1 MKDNNL
7 THKFWARAVAFC
19 LFCVTAAVLAC
30 CIAGVVYCYSKE
42 WYDAG
47 LNVTF
52 TTEGE
57 EWDYVINGTDA
68 IMTDKTGLKELAYK
82 NRVGMIAYGFA
93 AGIAALACFVF
104 LLCSAAHRNGTE
116 ECVPLRQ
123 DRIPYDLYLLL
134 AIPLEVGLCWG
145 LFEFLAYGLD
155 TLKAVAAALLA
166 VCIAGVFMA
175 LCMTTAA
182 RIKTGTLL
190 KNTLTYRLCAWI
202 YRLCTGVKTGAGRM
216 VDGIRGEWRLSL
228 ALAGYL
234 LINALFA
241 LLLLTHASFFAF
253 LMLLAIN
260 GGVLYFLLKMIK
272 QMRTLRA
279 AGQAMANGDLNY
291 CVDTSDMK
299 REFREHGENL
309 NSISRGMAI
318 AVNERMKSERFKT
331 ELITNVSHDLKTPL
345 TSIVTYIDLLQKED
359 IQDEKAKEYIDT
371 IARQSKKLKKL
382 TEDLIDASKASSGA
396 LNVNMERVNV
406 SELLRQSSAEY
417 GERMEAAGI
426 TPVVNMPEE
435 DIYVRADGR
444 LLWRVVENLLQNICK
459 HGMPGTRA
467 YLEART
473 ENGRAAVCFKNISQQ
488 QLNIPVEELLER
500 FVQGD
505 ESRSKGGSGLGLNI
519 AESLTELMK
528 GKLKISLDGDLF
540 KVELWFDEDKQ

>member
-19 LFCVTAAVLAC
+19 LFCATAAVLAC

-42 WYDAG
+42 WYKTG

-52 TTEGE
+52 TTEGD
-57 EWDYVINGTDA
+57 EWDYAIDGTNA
-68 IMTDKTGLKELAYK
+68 IMTDKTGFKEFAYK
-82 NRVGMIAYGFA
+82 NRNSMMVYGFI
-93 AGIAALACFVF
+93 AGITALACFVF
-104 LLCSAAHRNGTE
+104 LLCSAAHRSGTE
-116 ECVPLRQ
+116 DCVLLRQ
-123 DRIPYDLYLLL
+123 DKMPYDLYLPSAILL
-134 AIPLEVGLCWG
+134 GTGLCAM
-145 LFEFLAYGLD
+145 LVECVAYELN
-155 TLKAVAAALLA
+155 TVKAVAAALIMACL
-166 VCIAGVFMA
+166 AGVFMA

-182 RIKTGTLL
+182 RIKTGTLF
-190 KNTLTYRLCAWI
+190 KNTLI
-202 YRLCTGVKTGAGRM
+202 YRLCTGVGMGASSMLSSISGA
-216 VDGIRGEWRLSL
+216 WRFSL
-228 ALAGYL
+228 AFAGYL
-234 LINALFA
+234 LINALLSYRFFTRGGF
-241 LLLLTHASFFAF
+241 LTF
-253 LMLLAIN
+253 LILLAIN
-260 GGVLYFLLKMIK
+260 GGALYLLLNMIR
-272 QMRTLRA
+272 QMRTLSA
-279 AGQAMANGDLNY
+279 AGQAMANGDLGY

-309 NSISRGMAI
+309 NSIGRGMAI

-396 LNVNMERVNV
+396 LNVNMERVNI

-417 GERMEAAGI
+417 GERMEAVNI

-473 ENGRAAVCFKNISQQ
+473 ENGRAVVSFKNISQQ

-505 ESRSKGGSGLGLNI
+505 ESRSRGGSGLGLNI

-528 GKLKISLDGDLF
+528 GKLKLSLDGDLF

>member
-19 LFCVTAAVLAC
+19 LFCATAAVLAC

-42 WYDAG
+42 WYKTG

-52 TTEGE
+52 TTEGD
-57 EWDYVINGTDA
+57 EWDYAIDGTNA
-68 IMTDKTGLKELAYK
+68 IMTDKTGFKELAYK
-82 NRVGMIAYGFA
+82 NRNSMMVYGFI
-93 AGIAALACFVF
+93 AGITALACFVF
-104 LLCSAAHRNGTE
+104 LLCSAAHRSGIE
-116 ECVPLRQ
+116 DCVLLRQ
-123 DRIPYDLYLLL
+123 DKMPYDLYLPSAILL
-134 AIPLEVGLCWG
+134 GTGLCAM
-145 LFEFLAYGLD
+145 LVECAAYELN
-155 TLKAVAAALLA
+155 TVKAVAAAVILA
-166 VCIAGVFMA
+166 CLAGVFMA

-182 RIKTGTLL
+182 RIKTGTLF
-190 KNTLTYRLCAWI
+190 KNTLI
-202 YRLCTGVKTGAGRM
+202 YRLCTGVGMGASSMLSSISGA
-216 VDGIRGEWRLSL
+216 WRFSL
-228 ALAGYL
+228 AFAGYL
-234 LINALFA
+234 LVNAVLSYIFFTRGGF
-241 LLLLTHASFFAF
+241 LTF
-253 LMLLAIN
+253 LILLAIN
-260 GGVLYFLLKMIK
+260 GGALYLLLNMIR
-272 QMRTLRA
+272 QMRTLSA
-279 AGQAMANGDLNY
+279 AGQAMANGDLGY

-309 NSISRGMAI
+309 NSIGRGMAI

-359 IQDEKAKEYIDT
+359 IQDEKAKEYINT

-396 LNVNMERVNV
+396 LNVNMERVNI

-417 GERMEAAGI
+417 GERMEAVNI

-473 ENGRAAVCFKNISQQ
+473 ENGRAVVSFKNISQQ

-505 ESRSKGGSGLGLNI
+505 ESRSRGGSGLGLSI

-528 GKLKISLDGDLF
+528 GKLKLSLDGDLF

>member
-7 THKFWARAVAFC
+7 THKFWARAVAFF
-19 LFCVTAAVLAC
+19 LFCATAAVLAC
-30 CIAGVVYCYSKE
+30 CIAGVVYCYSKD
-42 WYDAG
+42 WYKNTG

-52 TTEGE
+52 TAEGD
-57 EWDYVINGTDA
+57 EWDYAIDGANAVI
-68 IMTDKTGLKELAYK
+68 TDKTGLKELAYK
-82 NRVGMIAYGFA
+82 NRNSMMAYGLMA
-93 AGIAALACFVF
+93 AVCALGCFVF
-104 LLCSAAHRNGTE
+104 LLCSAAHKSGTE
-116 ECVPLRQ
+116 ECMPLRQ
-123 DRIPYDLYLLL
+123 DKIPYDLYLTAAILL
-134 AIPLEVGLCWG
+134 GIGLCAM
-145 LFEFLAYGLD
+145 LAECAAYKLNAA
-155 TLKAVAAALLA
+155 KAVAAAVIMACL
-166 VCIAGVFMA
+166 AGVFMA

-182 RIKTGTLL
+182 RIKTGTLF
-190 KNTLTYRLCAWI
+190 KNTLI
-202 YRLCTGVKTGAGRM
+202 YRLCTGVGMGASSMLSSISGA
-216 VDGIRGEWRLSL
+216 WRFSL
-228 ALAGYL
+228 AFAGYL
-234 LINALFA
+234 LINAL
-241 LLLLTHASFFAF
+241 LSYRFFTRGGFLAF
-253 LMLLAIN
+253 LLLLAIN
-260 GGVLYFLLKMIK
+260 GGALYLLLNMIR
-272 QMRTLRA
+272 QMRTLSV
-279 AGQAMANGDLNY
+279 AGQAMANGDLSY
-291 CVDTSDMK
+291 CVDTSGMK

-309 NSISRGMAI
+309 NSIGRGMAI

-396 LNVNMERVNV
+396 LNVNMERVNI

-417 GERMEAAGI
+417 GERMEAVNI

-473 ENGRAAVCFKNISQQ
+473 ENGRAVVSFKNISQQ

-505 ESRSKGGSGLGLNI
+505 GSRSKGGSGLGLSI

-528 GKLKISLDGDLF
+528 GKLKLSLDGDLF

>member
-19 LFCVTAAVLAC
+19 LFCATAAVLAC

-42 WYDAG
+42 WYKTG

-52 TTEGE
+52 TTEGD
-57 EWDYVINGTDA
+57 EWDYAIDGTNA
-68 IMTDKTGLKELAYK
+68 IMTDKTGFKEFAYK
-82 NRVGMIAYGFA
+82 NRNSMMVYGFI
-93 AGIAALACFVF
+93 AGITALACFVF
-104 LLCSAAHRNGTE
+104 LLCSAAHRSGTE
-116 ECVPLRQ
+116 DCVLLRQ
-123 DRIPYDLYLLL
+123 DKMPYDLYLPSAILL
-134 AIPLEVGLCWG
+134 GTGLCAM
-145 LFEFLAYGLD
+145 LVECVAYELN
-155 TLKAVAAALLA
+155 TVKAVAAALIMACL
-166 VCIAGVFMA
+166 AGVFMA

-182 RIKTGTLL
+182 RIKTGTLF
-190 KNTLTYRLCAWI
+190 KNTLI
-202 YRLCTGVKTGAGRM
+202 YRLCTGVGMGASSMLSSISRA
-216 VDGIRGEWRLSL
+216 WRFSL
-228 ALAGYL
+228 AFAGYL
-234 LINALFA
+234 LINAL
-241 LLLLTHASFFAF
+241 LSYRFFTRGGFFTF
-253 LMLLAIN
+253 LILLAIN
-260 GGVLYFLLKMIK
+260 GGALYLLLNMIR
-272 QMRTLRA
+272 QMRTLSA
-279 AGQAMANGDLNY
+279 AGQAMANGDLSY
-291 CVDTSDMK
+291 CVDTSGMK

-309 NSISRGMAI
+309 NSIGRGMAI

-396 LNVNMERVNV
+396 LNVNMERVNI

-417 GERMEAAGI
+417 GERMEAVNI

-473 ENGRAAVCFKNISQQ
+473 ENGRAVVSFKNISQQ

-505 ESRSKGGSGLGLNI
+505 ESRSRGGSGLGLSI

-528 GKLKISLDGDLF
+528 GKLKLSLDGDLF

>member
-19 LFCVTAAVLAC
+19 LFCATAAVLAC

-42 WYDAG
+42 WYKTG

-52 TTEGE
+52 TTEGD
-57 EWDYVINGTDA
+57 EWDYAIDGTNA
-68 IMTDKTGLKELAYK
+68 IMTDKTGFKEFAYK
-82 NRVGMIAYGFA
+82 NRNSMMVYGFI
-93 AGIAALACFVF
+93 AGITALACFVF
-104 LLCSAAHRNGTE
+104 LLCSAAHRSGTE
-116 ECVPLRQ
+116 EYVPQRQ
-123 DRIPYDLYLLL
+123 DKIPYDLYLPSAILL
-134 AIPLEVGLCWG
+134 GIGLCAM
-145 LFEFLAYGLD
+145 LVECVAYELN
-155 TLKAVAAALLA
+155 TVKAVAAALIMACL
-166 VCIAGVFMA
+166 AGVFMA

-182 RIKTGTLL
+182 RIKTGTLF
-190 KNTLTYRLCAWI
+190 KNTLI
-202 YRLCTGVKTGAGRM
+202 YRLCTGVGMGASSMLSSISGA
-216 VDGIRGEWRLSL
+216 WRFSL
-228 ALAGYL
+228 AFAGYL
-234 LINALFA
+234 LINAL
-241 LLLLTHASFFAF
+241 LSYRFFTRGGFLAF
-253 LMLLAIN
+253 LLLLAIN
-260 GGVLYFLLKMIK
+260 GGALYLLLNMIR
-272 QMRTLRA
+272 QMRTLSA
-279 AGQAMANGDLNY
+279 AGQAMANGDLGY

-309 NSISRGMAI
+309 NSIGRGMAI

-359 IQDEKAKEYIDT
+359 IQDEKAKEYINT

-396 LNVNMERVNV
+396 LNVNMERVNI

-417 GERMEAAGI
+417 GERMEAVNI

-444 LLWRVVENLLQNICK
+444 LLWRVVENLLQNICR

-473 ENGRAAVCFKNISQQ
+473 ENGRAVVSFKNISQQ

-505 ESRSKGGSGLGLNI
+505 ESRSRGGSGLGLSI

-528 GKLKISLDGDLF
+528 GKLKLSLDGDLF

>member
-19 LFCVTAAVLAC
+19 LFCAMAAVLAC
-30 CIAGVVYCYSKE
+30 CIAGVVYCCSKE
-42 WYDAG
+42 WYKTG

-57 EWDYVINGTDA
+57 EWDYAIDGTNA
-68 IMTDKTGLKELAYK
+68 IMTDKTGFKEFAYK
-82 NRVGMIAYGFA
+82 NRNSMMVYGFI
-93 AGIAALACFVF
+93 AGITALACFVF
-104 LLCSAAHRNGTE
+104 LLCSAAHRSGTE
-116 ECVPLRQ
+116 DCVLLRQ
-123 DRIPYDLYLLL
+123 DKMPYDLYLPSAILL
-134 AIPLEVGLCWG
+134 GTGLCAM
-145 LFEFLAYGLD
+145 LVECVAYELN
-155 TLKAVAAALLA
+155 TVKAVAAALIMACL
-166 VCIAGVFMA
+166 AGVFMA

-182 RIKTGTLL
+182 RIKTGTLF
-190 KNTLTYRLCAWI
+190 KNTLI
-202 YRLCTGVKTGAGRM
+202 YKLCTGIGTGATGFLNSIS
-216 VDGIRGEWRLSL
+216 GAWRFSL
-228 ALAGYL
+228 AFAGYL
-234 LINALFA
+234 LINAL
-241 LLLLTHASFFAF
+241 LSYRFFTRGGFFTF
-253 LMLLAIN
+253 LILLAIN
-260 GGVLYFLLKMIK
+260 GGALYLLLNMIR
-272 QMRTLRA
+272 QMRTLSA
-279 AGQAMANGDLNY
+279 AGQAMANGDLSY
-291 CVDTSDMK
+291 CVDTSNMK

-309 NSISRGMAI
+309 NSIGRGMAI

-396 LNVNMERVNV
+396 LNVNMERVNI

-417 GERMEAAGI
+417 GERMEAVNI

-473 ENGRAAVCFKNISQQ
+473 ENGRAEVSFKNISQQ

-505 ESRSKGGSGLGLNI
+505 ESRSRGGSGLGLSI

-528 GKLKISLDGDLF
+528 GKLKLSLDGDLF

>member
-19 LFCVTAAVLAC
+19 LFCATAAVLAC

-42 WYDAG
+42 WYKTG

-52 TTEGE
+52 TTEGD
-57 EWDYVINGTDA
+57 EWDYAIDGTNA
-68 IMTDKTGLKELAYK
+68 IMTDKTGFKEFAYK
-82 NRVGMIAYGFA
+82 NRNSMMVYGFI
-93 AGIAALACFVF
+93 AGITALGCFVF
-104 LLCSAAHRNGTE
+104 LLCSAAHRSGTE
-116 ECVPLRQ
+116 DCVLLRQ
-123 DRIPYDLYLLL
+123 DKMPYDLYLTAAILL
-134 AIPLEVGLCWG
+134 GTGLCAM
-145 LFEFLAYGLD
+145 LVECVAYELN
-155 TLKAVAAALLA
+155 TVKAVAAALIMACL
-166 VCIAGVFMA
+166 AGVFMA

-182 RIKTGTLL
+182 RIKTGTLF
-190 KNTLTYRLCAWI
+190 KNTLI
-202 YRLCTGVKTGAGRM
+202 YRLCTGVGMGASSMLSSISGA
-216 VDGIRGEWRLSL
+216 WRFSL
-228 ALAGYL
+228 AFAGYL
-234 LINALFA
+234 LINAL
-241 LLLLTHASFFAF
+241 LSYRFFTRGGFFTF
-253 LMLLAIN
+253 LILLAIN
-260 GGVLYFLLKMIK
+260 GGALYLLLNMIR
-272 QMRTLRA
+272 QMRTLSA
-279 AGQAMANGDLNY
+279 AGQAMANGDLGY

-309 NSISRGMAI
+309 NSIGRGMAI

-359 IQDEKAKEYIDT
+359 IQDEKAKEYINT

-396 LNVNMERVNV
+396 LNVNMERVNI

-417 GERMEAAGI
+417 GERMEAVNI

-473 ENGRAAVCFKNISQQ
+473 ENGRAVVSFKNISQQ

-505 ESRSKGGSGLGLNI
+505 ESRSRGGSGLGLSI

-528 GKLKISLDGDLF
+528 GKLKLSLDGDLF
-540 KVELWFDEDKQ
+540 KVELWFDEDKH

>member
-19 LFCVTAAVLAC
+19 LFCATAAVLAC

-42 WYDAG
+42 WYKTG

-52 TTEGE
+52 TTEGD
-57 EWDYVINGTDA
+57 EWDYAIDGTNA
-68 IMTDKTGLKELAYK
+68 IMTDKTGFKEFAYK
-82 NRVGMIAYGFA
+82 NRNSMMVYGFI
-93 AGIAALACFVF
+93 AGITALGCFVF
-104 LLCSAAHRNGTE
+104 LLCSAAHKSGTE
-116 ECVPLRQ
+116 EYVPQRQ
-123 DRIPYDLYLLL
+123 DKIPYDLYLPSAILL
-134 AIPLEVGLCWG
+134 GTGLCAM
-145 LFEFLAYGLD
+145 LVECVAYELNNV
-155 TLKAVAAALLA
+155 KAVAAALIMACL
-166 VCIAGVFMA
+166 AGVFMA

-182 RIKTGTLL
+182 RIKTGTLF
-190 KNTLTYRLCAWI
+190 KNTLI
-202 YRLCTGVKTGAGRM
+202 YRLCTGVGMGASSMLSSISGA
-216 VDGIRGEWRLSL
+216 WRFSL
-228 ALAGYL
+228 AFAGYL
-234 LINALFA
+234 LINAL
-241 LLLLTHASFFAF
+241 LSYRFFTRGGFFTF
-253 LMLLAIN
+253 LILLAIN
-260 GGVLYFLLKMIK
+260 GGALYLLLNMIR
-272 QMRTLRA
+272 QMRTLSA
-279 AGQAMANGDLNY
+279 AGQAMANGDLSY
-291 CVDTSDMK
+291 CVDTSGMK

-309 NSISRGMAI
+309 NSIGRGMAI

-396 LNVNMERVNV
+396 LNVNMERVNI

-417 GERMEAAGI
+417 GERMEAVNI

-473 ENGRAAVCFKNISQQ
+473 ENGRAVVSFKNISQQ

-505 ESRSKGGSGLGLNI
+505 ESRSRGGSGLGLSI

-528 GKLKISLDGDLF
+528 GKLKLSLDGDLF

>member
-19 LFCVTAAVLAC
+19 LFCATAAVLAC

-42 WYDAG
+42 WYKTG

-52 TTEGE
+52 TTEGD
-57 EWDYVINGTDA
+57 EWDYAIDGTNA
-68 IMTDKTGLKELAYK
+68 IMTDKTGFKEFAYK
-82 NRVGMIAYGFA
+82 NRNSMMVYGFI
-93 AGIAALACFVF
+93 AGITALGCFVF
-104 LLCSAAHRNGTE
+104 LLCSAAHRSGTE
-116 ECVPLRQ
+116 DCVLLRQ
-123 DRIPYDLYLLL
+123 DKMPYDLYLTAAILL
-134 AIPLEVGLCWG
+134 GTGLCAM
-145 LFEFLAYGLD
+145 LVECVAYELN
-155 TLKAVAAALLA
+155 TVKAVAAALIMACL
-166 VCIAGVFMA
+166 AGVFMA

-182 RIKTGTLL
+182 RIKTGTLF
-190 KNTLTYRLCAWI
+190 KNTLI
-202 YRLCTGVKTGAGRM
+202 YRLCTGVGMGASSMLSSISGA
-216 VDGIRGEWRLSL
+216 WRFSL
-228 ALAGYL
+228 AFAGYL
-234 LINALFA
+234 LINAL
-241 LLLLTHASFFAF
+241 LSYRFFTRGGFFTF
-253 LMLLAIN
+253 LILLAIN
-260 GGVLYFLLKMIK
+260 GGALYLLLNMIR
-272 QMRTLRA
+272 QMRTLSA
-279 AGQAMANGDLNY
+279 AGQAMANGDLSY

-299 REFREHGENL
+299 HEFREHGENL
-309 NSISRGMAI
+309 NSIGRGMAI

-396 LNVNMERVNV
+396 LNVNMERVNI

-417 GERMEAAGI
+417 GERMEAVNI

-444 LLWRVVENLLQNICK
+444 LLWRVVENLLQNICR

-473 ENGRAAVCFKNISQQ
+473 ENGRAVVSFKNISQQ

-505 ESRSKGGSGLGLNI
+505 ESRSRGGSGLGLSI

-528 GKLKISLDGDLF
+528 GKIKLSLDGDLF
-540 KVELWFDEDKQ
+540 KVEMWFDEDKQ

>member
-7 THKFWARAVAFC
+7 THKFWARAVAFF
-19 LFCVTAAVLAC
+19 LFCVMAAVLAC
-30 CIAGVVYCYSKE
+30 CVAGVVYCYSKD
-42 WYDAG
+42 WYKNTG

-52 TTEGE
+52 TTEGD
-57 EWDYVINGTDA
+57 EWDYAIDGTNA
-68 IMTDKTGLKELAYK
+68 IMTDKTGFKEFAYK
-82 NRVGMIAYGFA
+82 NRNSMMVYGFI
-93 AGIAALACFVF
+93 AGITALACFVF
-104 LLCSAAHRNGTE
+104 LLCSAAHRRGTE
-116 ECVPLRQ
+116 DCVPLRQ
-123 DRIPYDLYLLL
+123 DKIPYDLYLPSAILL
-134 AIPLEVGLCWG
+134 GTGLCAM
-145 LFEFLAYGLD
+145 LVECVAYELN
-155 TLKAVAAALLA
+155 TVKAVAAALIMACL
-166 VCIAGVFMA
+166 AGVFMA

-182 RIKTGTLL
+182 RIKTGTLF
-190 KNTLTYRLCAWI
+190 KNTLI
-202 YRLCTGVKTGAGRM
+202 YRLCTGVGMGASSMLSSISRA
-216 VDGIRGEWRLSL
+216 WRFSL
-228 ALAGYL
+228 AFAGYL
-234 LINALFA
+234 LINALLSYRFFTRGGF
-241 LLLLTHASFFAF
+241 LTF
-253 LMLLAIN
+253 LILLAIN
-260 GGVLYFLLKMIK
+260 GGALYLLLNMIR
-272 QMRTLRA
+272 QMRTLSA
-279 AGQAMANGDLNY
+279 AGQAMANGDLSY
-291 CVDTSDMK
+291 CVDTSGMK

-309 NSISRGMAI
+309 NSIGRGMAI

-396 LNVNMERVNV
+396 LNVNMERVNI

-417 GERMEAAGI
+417 GERMEAVNI

-473 ENGRAAVCFKNISQQ
+473 ENGRAVVSFKNISQQ

-505 ESRSKGGSGLGLNI
+505 ESRSKGGSGLGLSI

-528 GKLKISLDGDLF
+528 GKLKLSLDGNLF
-540 KVELWFDEDKQ
+540 KVELWFDEEK

>member
-7 THKFWARAVAFC
+7 THKFWARAVAFF
-19 LFCVTAAVLAC
+19 LFCATAAVLAC
-30 CIAGVVYCYSKE
+30 CIAGVVYCYSKD
-42 WYDAG
+42 WYKNTG

-52 TTEGE
+52 TAEGDD
-57 EWDYVINGTDA
+57 WGYYIDGANAVI
-68 IMTDKTGLKELAYK
+68 TDKTGLKELAYK
-82 NRVGMIAYGFA
+82 NRNSMMAYGLMA
-93 AGIAALACFVF
+93 AICALGCFVF
-104 LLCSAAHRNGTE
+104 LLCSAAHKSGTE
-116 ECVPLRQ
+116 ECMPLRQ
-123 DRIPYDLYLLL
+123 DKIPYDLYLTAAILL
-134 AIPLEVGLCWG
+134 GIGLCAM
-145 LFEFLAYGLD
+145 LAECAAYGLN
-155 TLKAVAAALLA
+155 TVKAVAAALIMACL
-166 VCIAGVFMA
+166 AGVFMA

-182 RIKTGTLL
+182 RIKTGTLF
-190 KNTLTYRLCAWI
+190 KNTLI
-202 YRLCTGVKTGAGRM
+202 YRLCTGVGMGASSMLSSISGA
-216 VDGIRGEWRLSL
+216 WRFSL
-228 ALAGYL
+228 AFAGYL
-234 LINALFA
+234 LINALLSYRFFTRGGFLTFLILLA
-241 LLLLTHASFFAF
+241 VNGGALYLLL
-253 LMLLAIN
+253 N
-260 GGVLYFLLKMIK
+260 MIK
-272 QMRTLRA
+272 QMRTLSA
-279 AGQAMANGDLNY
+279 AGQAMANGDLSY
-291 CVDTSDMK
+291 CVDTSGMK

-309 NSISRGMAI
+309 NSIGRGMAI

-396 LNVNMERVNV
+396 LNVNMERVNI

-417 GERMEAAGI
+417 GERMEAVNI

-444 LLWRVVENLLQNICK
+444 LLWRVVENLLQNICR

-473 ENGRAAVCFKNISQQ
+473 ENGRAVVSFKNISQQ

-505 ESRSKGGSGLGLNI
+505 ESRSRGGSGLGLSI

-528 GKLKISLDGDLF
+528 GKLKLSLDGDLF

>member
-19 LFCVTAAVLAC
+19 LFCVMTAILAC
-30 CIAGVVYCYSKE
+30 CIAGVVYCYSKD
-42 WYDAG
+42 WYKNTG

-52 TTEGE
+52 TAEGDD
-57 EWDYVINGTDA
+57 WGYYIDGANAVI
-68 IMTDKTGLKELAYK
+68 TDKTGLKELAYK
-82 NRVGMIAYGFA
+82 NRNSMMAYGL
-93 AGIAALACFVF
+93 IAAVCALGCFVF
-104 LLCSAAHRNGTE
+104 LLCSAAHKSGTE
-116 ECVPLRQ
+116 EYVPQRQ
-123 DRIPYDLYLLL
+123 DKIPYDLYLPSAILL
-134 AIPLEVGLCWG
+134 GTGLCAM
-145 LFEFLAYGLD
+145 LVECVAYELN
-155 TLKAVAAALLA
+155 TVKAVAAALIMACL
-166 VCIAGVFMA
+166 AGVFMA

-182 RIKTGTLL
+182 RIKTGTLF
-190 KNTLTYRLCAWI
+190 KNTLI
-202 YRLCTGVKTGAGRM
+202 YRLCTGVGMGASSMLSSISGA
-216 VDGIRGEWRLSL
+216 WRFSL
-228 ALAGYL
+228 AFAGYL
-234 LINALFA
+234 LINAL
-241 LLLLTHASFFAF
+241 LSYRFFTRGGFLAF
-253 LMLLAIN
+253 LLLLAIN
-260 GGVLYFLLKMIK
+260 GGALYLLLNMIR
-272 QMRTLRA
+272 QMRTLSA
-279 AGQAMANGDLNY
+279 AGQAMANGDLSY

-309 NSISRGMAI
+309 NSIGRGMAI

-359 IQDEKAKEYIDT
+359 IQDEKAKEYINT

-396 LNVNMERVNV
+396 LNVNMERVNI

-417 GERMEAAGI
+417 GERMEAVNI

-444 LLWRVVENLLQNICK
+444 LLWRVVENLLQNICR

-473 ENGRAAVCFKNISQQ
+473 ENGRAVVSFKNISQQ

-505 ESRSKGGSGLGLNI
+505 ESRSRGGSGLGLSI

-528 GKLKISLDGDLF
+528 GKLKLSLDGDLF
-540 KVELWFDEDKQ
+540 KVELWFDEEK

>member
-19 LFCVTAAVLAC
+19 LFCATAAVLAC

-42 WYDAG
+42 WYKTG

-52 TTEGE
+52 TTEGD
-57 EWDYVINGTDA
+57 EWDYAIDGTNA
-68 IMTDKTGLKELAYK
+68 IMTDKTGFKEFAYK
-82 NRVGMIAYGFA
+82 NRNSMMVYGFI
-93 AGIAALACFVF
+93 AGITALACFVF
-104 LLCSAAHRNGTE
+104 LLCSAAHRSGTE
-116 ECVPLRQ
+116 DCVLLRQ
-123 DRIPYDLYLLL
+123 DKMPYDLYLPSAILL
-134 AIPLEVGLCWG
+134 GTGLCAM
-145 LFEFLAYGLD
+145 LVECVAYELN
-155 TLKAVAAALLA
+155 TVKAVAAALIMACL
-166 VCIAGVFMA
+166 AGVFMA

-182 RIKTGTLL
+182 CIKTGTLF
-190 KNTLTYRLCAWI
+190 KNTLI
-202 YRLCTGVKTGAGRM
+202 YRLCTGVGMGASSMLSSISGA
-216 VDGIRGEWRLSL
+216 WRFSL
-228 ALAGYL
+228 AFAGYL
-234 LINALFA
+234 LINALLSYRFFTRGGFLVF
-241 LLLLTHASFFAF
+241 LLLIAV
-253 LMLLAIN
+253 N
-260 GGVLYFLLKMIK
+260 GGALYFLLNMIR
-272 QMRTLRA
+272 QMRTLSA
-279 AGQAMANGDLNY
+279 AGQAMANGDLSY

-309 NSISRGMAI
+309 NSIGRGMAI

-359 IQDEKAKEYIDT
+359 IQDEKAKEYINT

-396 LNVNMERVNV
+396 LNVNMERVNI

-417 GERMEAAGI
+417 GERMEAVNI

-444 LLWRVVENLLQNICK
+444 LLWRVVENLLQNICR

-473 ENGRAAVCFKNISQQ
+473 ENGRAVVCFKNISQQ

-505 ESRSKGGSGLGLNI
+505 ESRSRGGSGLGLSI

-528 GKLKISLDGDLF
+528 GKLKLSLDGDLF

>member
-19 LFCVTAAVLAC
+19 LFCATAAVLAC

-42 WYDAG
+42 WYKTG

-52 TTEGE
+52 TTEGD
-57 EWDYVINGTDA
+57 EWDYAIDGTNA
-68 IMTDKTGLKELAYK
+68 IMTDKTGFKEFAYK
-82 NRVGMIAYGFA
+82 NRNSMMVYGFI
-93 AGIAALACFVF
+93 AGITALACFVF
-104 LLCSAAHRNGTE
+104 LICSAAHRSGTE
-116 ECVPLRQ
+116 DCVLLRQ
-123 DRIPYDLYLLL
+123 DKMPYDLYLPSAILL
-134 AIPLEVGLCWG
+134 GTGLCAM
-145 LFEFLAYGLD
+145 LVECVAYELN
-155 TLKAVAAALLA
+155 TVKAVAAALIMACL
-166 VCIAGVFMA
+166 AGVFMA

-182 RIKTGTLL
+182 RIKTGTLF
-190 KNTLTYRLCAWI
+190 KNTLI
-202 YRLCTGVKTGAGRM
+202 YRLCTGVGMGASSMLSSISGA
-216 VDGIRGEWRLSL
+216 WRFSL
-228 ALAGYL
+228 AFAGYL
-234 LINALFA
+234 LINALLSYRFFTRGGFLA
-241 LLLLTHASFFAF
+241 FLLLIAV
-253 LMLLAIN
+253 N
-260 GGVLYFLLKMIK
+260 GGALYLLLNMIR
-272 QMRTLRA
+272 QMRTLSA
-279 AGQAMANGDLNY
+279 AGQAMANGDLSY

-309 NSISRGMAI
+309 NSIGRGMAI

-396 LNVNMERVNV
+396 LNVNMERVNI

-417 GERMEAAGI
+417 GERMEAVNI

-473 ENGRAAVCFKNISQQ
+473 ENGRAVVSFKNISQQ

-505 ESRSKGGSGLGLNI
+505 GSRSRGGSGLGLSI

-528 GKLKISLDGDLF
+528 GKLKLSLDGDLF

>member
-7 THKFWARAVAFC
+7 THKFWARALAFC
-19 LFCVTAAVLAC
+19 LFCAMAAVLAC
-30 CIAGVVYCYSKE
+30 CIAGVVYCYSKD
-42 WYDAG
+42 WYKNTG

-52 TTEGE
+52 TTEGDD
-57 EWDYVINGTDA
+57 WGYYIDGANAVI
-68 IMTDKTGLKELAYK
+68 TDKTGLKELAYK
-82 NRVGMIAYGFA
+82 NRNSMMVYGFI
-93 AGIAALACFVF
+93 AGITALACFVF
-104 LLCSAAHRNGTE
+104 LLCSAAHRSGTE
-116 ECVPLRQ
+116 DCVLLRQ
-123 DRIPYDLYLLL
+123 DKIPYDLYLTAAILL
-134 AIPLEVGLCWG
+134 GIGLCIM
-145 LFEFLAYGLD
+145 LAECAAYKLNAA
-155 TLKAVAAALLA
+155 KAVVAAVILA
-166 VCIAGVFMA
+166 CLAGVFMA

-182 RIKTGTLL
+182 RIKTGTLF
-190 KNTLTYRLCAWI
+190 KNTLI
-202 YRLCTGVKTGAGRM
+202 YRLCTGVGMGASSMLSSISGA
-216 VDGIRGEWRLSL
+216 WRFSL
-228 ALAGYL
+228 AFAGYL
-234 LINALFA
+234 LINAL
-241 LLLLTHASFFAF
+241 LSYRFFTRGGFFTF
-253 LMLLAIN
+253 LILLAIN
-260 GGVLYFLLKMIK
+260 GGALYFLLNMIK
-272 QMRTLRA
+272 QMRTLRT
-279 AGQAMANGDLNY
+279 AGQAMANGDLSY
-291 CVDTSDMK
+291 CVDTSNMK

-309 NSISRGMAI
+309 NSIGRGMAI

-396 LNVNMERVNV
+396 LNVNMERVNI

-417 GERMEAAGI
+417 GERMEAVNI

-473 ENGRAAVCFKNISQQ
+473 ENGRAVVSFKNISQQ

-505 ESRSKGGSGLGLNI
+505 ESRSRGGSGLGLSI

-528 GKLKISLDGDLF
+528 GKLKLSLDGDLF

>member
-19 LFCVTAAVLAC
+19 LFCATAAVLAC

-42 WYDAG
+42 WYKTG

-52 TTEGE
+52 TTEGD
-57 EWDYVINGTDA
+57 EWDYAIDGTNA
-68 IMTDKTGLKELAYK
+68 IMTDKTGFKEFAYK
-82 NRVGMIAYGFA
+82 NRNSMMVYGFI
-93 AGIAALACFVF
+93 AGITALACFVF
-104 LLCSAAHRNGTE
+104 LICSAAHRSGTE
-116 ECVPLRQ
+116 DCVLLRQ
-123 DRIPYDLYLLL
+123 DKMPYDLYLPSAILL
-134 AIPLEVGLCWG
+134 GTGLCAK
-145 LFEFLAYGLD
+145 LVECVAYELN
-155 TLKAVAAALLA
+155 TVKAVAAALIMACL
-166 VCIAGVFMA
+166 AGVFMA

-182 RIKTGTLL
+182 RIKTGTLF
-190 KNTLTYRLCAWI
+190 KNTLI
-202 YRLCTGVKTGAGRM
+202 YRLCTGVGMGASSMLSSISGA
-216 VDGIRGEWRLSL
+216 WRFSL
-228 ALAGYL
+228 AFAGYL
-234 LINALFA
+234 LVNAVL
-241 LLLLTHASFFAF
+241 SYIFFTRGGFLAF
-253 LMLLAIN
+253 LLLLAIN
-260 GGVLYFLLKMIK
+260 GGALYLLLNMIR
-272 QMRTLRA
+272 QMRTLSA
-279 AGQAMANGDLNY
+279 AGQAMANGDLGY

-309 NSISRGMAI
+309 NSIGRGMAI

-396 LNVNMERVNV
+396 LNVNMERVNI

-417 GERMEAAGI
+417 GERMEAVNI

-473 ENGRAAVCFKNISQQ
+473 ENGRAVVSFKNISQQ

-505 ESRSKGGSGLGLNI
+505 ESRSRGGSGLGLNI

-528 GKLKISLDGDLF
+528 GKLKLSLDGDLF

>member
-19 LFCVTAAVLAC
+19 LFCATAAVLAC

-42 WYDAG
+42 WYKTG

-52 TTEGE
+52 TTEGD
-57 EWDYVINGTDA
+57 EWDYAIDGTNA
-68 IMTDKTGLKELAYK
+68 IMTDKTGFKEFAYK
-82 NRVGMIAYGFA
+82 NRNSMMVYGFI
-93 AGIAALACFVF
+93 AGITALACFVF
-104 LLCSAAHRNGTE
+104 LLCSAAHRSGTE
-116 ECVPLRQ
+116 DCVLLRQ
-123 DRIPYDLYLLL
+123 DKMPYDLYLPSAILL
-134 AIPLEVGLCWG
+134 GTGLCAM
-145 LFEFLAYGLD
+145 LVECVAYELN
-155 TLKAVAAALLA
+155 TVKAVAAAVILA
-166 VCIAGVFMA
+166 CLAGVFMA

-182 RIKTGTLL
+182 RIKTGTLF
-190 KNTLTYRLCAWI
+190 KNTLI
-202 YRLCTGVKTGAGRM
+202 YRLCTGVGMGASSMLSSISGA
-216 VDGIRGEWRLSL
+216 WRFSL
-228 ALAGYL
+228 AFAGYL
-234 LINALFA
+234 LINAL
-241 LLLLTHASFFAF
+241 LSYRFFTRGGFFTF
-253 LMLLAIN
+253 LILLAIN
-260 GGVLYFLLKMIK
+260 GGALYLLLNMIR
-272 QMRTLRA
+272 QMRTLSA
-279 AGQAMANGDLNY
+279 AGQAMANGDLSY

-309 NSISRGMAI
+309 NSIGRGMAI

-396 LNVNMERVNV
+396 LNVNMERVNI

-417 GERMEAAGI
+417 GERMEAVNI

-473 ENGRAAVCFKNISQQ
+473 ENGRAVVSFKNISQQ

-505 ESRSKGGSGLGLNI
+505 ESRSRGGSGLGLSI

-528 GKLKISLDGDLF
+528 GKLKLSLDGDLF

>member
-19 LFCVTAAVLAC
+19 LFCAMAAVLAC
-30 CIAGVVYCYSKE
+30 CIAGVVYCCSKE
-42 WYDAG
+42 WYKTG

-57 EWDYVINGTDA
+57 EWDYAIDGTNA
-68 IMTDKTGLKELAYK
+68 IMTDKTGFKEFAYK
-82 NRVGMIAYGFA
+82 NRNSMMVYGFI
-93 AGIAALACFVF
+93 AGITALACFVF
-104 LLCSAAHRNGTE
+104 LLCSAAHRSGTE
-116 ECVPLRQ
+116 DCVLLRQ
-123 DRIPYDLYLLL
+123 DKMPYDLYLPSAILL
-134 AIPLEVGLCWG
+134 GTGLCAM
-145 LFEFLAYGLD
+145 LVECVAYELN
-155 TLKAVAAALLA
+155 TVKAVAAALIMACL
-166 VCIAGVFMA
+166 AGVFMA

-182 RIKTGTLL
+182 RIKTGTLF
-190 KNTLTYRLCAWI
+190 KNTLI
-202 YRLCTGVKTGAGRM
+202 YRLCTGVGMGASSMLSSISGA
-216 VDGIRGEWRLSL
+216 WRFSL
-228 ALAGYL
+228 AFAGYL
-234 LINALFA
+234 LINAL
-241 LLLLTHASFFAF
+241 LSYRFFTRGGFFTF
-253 LMLLAIN
+253 LILLAIN
-260 GGVLYFLLKMIK
+260 GGALYLLLNMIR
-272 QMRTLRA
+272 QMRTLSA
-279 AGQAMANGDLNY
+279 AGQAMANGDLSY

-309 NSISRGMAI
+309 NSIGRGMAI

-396 LNVNMERVNV
+396 LNVNMERVNI

-417 GERMEAAGI
+417 GERMEAVNI

-473 ENGRAAVCFKNISQQ
+473 ENGRAVVSFKNISQQ

-505 ESRSKGGSGLGLNI
+505 ESRSRGGSGLGLSI

-528 GKLKISLDGDLF
+528 GKLKLSLDGDLF

>member
-7 THKFWARAVAFC
+7 THKFWARAVAFF
-19 LFCVTAAVLAC
+19 LFCATAAVLAC
-30 CIAGVVYCYSKE
+30 CIAGVVYCYSKD
-42 WYDAG
+42 WYKNTG

-52 TTEGE
+52 TAEGDD
-57 EWDYVINGTDA
+57 WGYYIDGANAVI
-68 IMTDKTGLKELAYK
+68 TDKTGLKELAYK
-82 NRVGMIAYGFA
+82 NRNSMMAYGLMA
-93 AGIAALACFVF
+93 AICALGCFVF
-104 LLCSAAHRNGTE
+104 LLCSAAHKSGTE
-116 ECVPLRQ
+116 ECMPLRQ
-123 DRIPYDLYLLL
+123 DKIPYDLYLTAAILL
-134 AIPLEVGLCWG
+134 GTGLCAM
-145 LFEFLAYGLD
+145 LVECVAYELN
-155 TLKAVAAALLA
+155 TVKAVAAALIMACL
-166 VCIAGVFMA
+166 AGVFMA

-182 RIKTGTLL
+182 RIKTGTLF
-190 KNTLTYRLCAWI
+190 KNTLI
-202 YRLCTGVKTGAGRM
+202 YRLCTGVGMGASSMLSSISGA
-216 VDGIRGEWRLSL
+216 WRFSL
-228 ALAGYL
+228 AFAGYL
-234 LINALFA
+234 LINALLSYRFFTRGGF
-241 LLLLTHASFFAF
+241 LTF
-253 LMLLAIN
+253 LILLAIN
-260 GGVLYFLLKMIK
+260 GGALYFLLNMIR
-272 QMRTLRA
+272 QMRTLSA
-279 AGQAMANGDLNY
+279 AGQAMANGDLSY

-309 NSISRGMAI
+309 NSIGRGMAI

-396 LNVNMERVNV
+396 LNVNMERVNI

-417 GERMEAAGI
+417 GERMEAVNI

-473 ENGRAAVCFKNISQQ
+473 ENGRAVVSFKNISQQ

-505 ESRSKGGSGLGLNI
+505 ESRSKGGSGLGLSI

-528 GKLKISLDGDLF
+528 GKLKLSLDGDLF
-540 KVELWFDEDKQ
+540 KVEMWFDEDKQ

>member
-42 WYDAG
+42 WYKTG

-52 TTEGE
+52 TTEGD
-57 EWDYVINGTDA
+57 EWDYAIDGTNA
-68 IMTDKTGLKELAYK
+68 IMTDKTGFKEFAYK
-82 NRVGMIAYGFA
+82 NRNSMMVYGFI
-93 AGIAALACFVF
+93 AGITALACFVF
-104 LLCSAAHRNGTE
+104 LLCSAAHRRGTE
-116 ECVPLRQ
+116 DCVPLRQ
-123 DRIPYDLYLLL
+123 DKIPYDLYLPSAILL
-134 AIPLEVGLCWG
+134 GTGLCAM
-145 LFEFLAYGLD
+145 LVECVAYELN
-155 TLKAVAAALLA
+155 TVKAVAAAVILA
-166 VCIAGVFMA
+166 CLAGVFMA

-182 RIKTGTLL
+182 RIKTGTLF
-190 KNTLTYRLCAWI
+190 KNTLI
-202 YRLCTGVKTGAGRM
+202 YRLCTGVGMGASSMLSSISGA
-216 VDGIRGEWRLSL
+216 WRFSL
-228 ALAGYL
+228 AFAGYL
-234 LINALFA
+234 LINALLSYRFFTRGGFLVF
-241 LLLLTHASFFAF
+241 LLLIAV
-253 LMLLAIN
+253 N
-260 GGVLYFLLKMIK
+260 GGALYLLLNMIR
-272 QMRTLRA
+272 QMRTLSA
-279 AGQAMANGDLNY
+279 AGQAMANGDLSY

-309 NSISRGMAI
+309 NSIGRGMAI

-359 IQDEKAKEYIDT
+359 IQDEKAKEYINT

-396 LNVNMERVNV
+396 LNVNMERVNI

-417 GERMEAAGI
+417 GERMEAVNI

-473 ENGRAAVCFKNISQQ
+473 ENGRAVVSFKNISQQ

-505 ESRSKGGSGLGLNI
+505 ESRSRGGSGLGLSI

-528 GKLKISLDGDLF
+528 GKLKLSLDGDLF

>member
-19 LFCVTAAVLAC
+19 LFCATAAVLAC
-30 CIAGVVYCYSKE
+30 CVAGVVYCYSKE
-42 WYDAG
+42 WYKNTG

-52 TTEGE
+52 TTEGD
-57 EWDYVINGTDA
+57 EWDYAIDGTNA
-68 IMTDKTGLKELAYK
+68 IMTDKTGFKEFAYK
-82 NRVGMIAYGFA
+82 NRNSMMVYGLMA
-93 AGIAALACFVF
+93 AICALGCFVF
-104 LLCSAAHRNGTE
+104 LLCSAAHKSGTE
-116 ECVPLRQ
+116 ECMPLRQ
-123 DRIPYDLYLLL
+123 DKIPYDLYLTAAILL
-134 AIPLEVGLCWG
+134 GTGLCAM
-145 LFEFLAYGLD
+145 LVECVAYELN
-155 TLKAVAAALLA
+155 TVKAVAAALIMACL
-166 VCIAGVFMA
+166 AGVFMA

-182 RIKTGTLL
+182 RIKTGTLF
-190 KNTLTYRLCAWI
+190 KNTLI
-202 YRLCTGVKTGAGRM
+202 YRLCTGVGMGASSMLSSISGA
-216 VDGIRGEWRLSL
+216 WRFSL
-228 ALAGYL
+228 AFAGYL
-234 LINALFA
+234 LINALLSYRFFTRGGFLA
-241 LLLLTHASFFAF
+241 FLLLIAV
-253 LMLLAIN
+253 N
-260 GGVLYFLLKMIK
+260 GGALYLLLNMIR
-272 QMRTLRA
+272 QMRTLSA
-279 AGQAMANGDLNY
+279 AGQAMANGDLSY

-309 NSISRGMAI
+309 NSIGRGMAI

-396 LNVNMERVNV
+396 LNVNMERVNI

-417 GERMEAAGI
+417 GERMEAVNI

-473 ENGRAAVCFKNISQQ
+473 ENGRAVVSFKNISQQ

-505 ESRSKGGSGLGLNI
+505 ESRSRGGSGLGLSI

-528 GKLKISLDGDLF
+528 GKLKLSLDGDLF

>member
-7 THKFWARAVAFC
+7 THKFWARAVAFF
-19 LFCVTAAVLAC
+19 LFCATAAVLAC
-30 CIAGVVYCYSKE
+30 CIAGVVYCYSKD
-42 WYDAG
+42 WYKNTG

-52 TTEGE
+52 TAEGDD
-57 EWDYVINGTDA
+57 WGYYIDGANAVI
-68 IMTDKTGLKELAYK
+68 TDKTGFKEFAYK
-82 NRVGMIAYGFA
+82 NRNSMMVYGFI
-93 AGIAALACFVF
+93 AGITALACFVF
-104 LLCSAAHRNGTE
+104 LLCSAAHMSGTE
-116 ECVPLRQ
+116 DCVLLRQ
-123 DRIPYDLYLLL
+123 DKMPYDLYLPSAILL
-134 AIPLEVGLCWG
+134 GTGLCAM
-145 LFEFLAYGLD
+145 LVECVAYELN
-155 TLKAVAAALLA
+155 TVKAVAAALIMACL
-166 VCIAGVFMA
+166 AGVFMA

-182 RIKTGTLL
+182 RIKTGTLF
-190 KNTLTYRLCAWI
+190 KNTLI
-202 YRLCTGVKTGAGRM
+202 YRLCTGVGMGASSMLSSISGA
-216 VDGIRGEWRLSL
+216 WRFSL
-228 ALAGYL
+228 AFAGYL
-234 LINALFA
+234 LINALLSYRFFTRGGFLA
-241 LLLLTHASFFAF
+241 FLLLIAV
-253 LMLLAIN
+253 N
-260 GGVLYFLLKMIK
+260 GGALYFLLKMIR
-272 QMRTLRA
+272 QMRTLSA
-279 AGQAMANGDLNY
+279 AGQAMANGDLSY
-291 CVDTSDMK
+291 CVDTSGMK

-309 NSISRGMAI
+309 NSIGRGMAI

-396 LNVNMERVNV
+396 LNVNMERVNI

-417 GERMEAAGI
+417 GERMEAVNI

-473 ENGRAAVCFKNISQQ
+473 ENGRAVVSFKNISQQ

-505 ESRSKGGSGLGLNI
+505 ESRSRGGSGLGLNI

-528 GKLKISLDGDLF
+528 GKLKLSLDGDLF

>member
-7 THKFWARAVAFC
+7 THKFWARAVAFF
-19 LFCVTAAVLAC
+19 LFCATAAVLAC
-30 CIAGVVYCYSKE
+30 CIAGVVYCYSKD
-42 WYDAG
+42 WYKNTG

-52 TTEGE
+52 TTEGD
-57 EWDYVINGTDA
+57 EWDYAIDGTNA
-68 IMTDKTGLKELAYK
+68 IMTDKTGFKEFAYK
-82 NRVGMIAYGFA
+82 NRNSMMVYGFI
-93 AGIAALACFVF
+93 AGITALACFVF
-104 LLCSAAHRNGTE
+104 LLCSAAHRSGTE
-116 ECVPLRQ
+116 DCVLLRQ
-123 DRIPYDLYLLL
+123 DKMPYDLYLPSAILL
-134 AIPLEVGLCWG
+134 GTGLCAM
-145 LFEFLAYGLD
+145 LVECVAYELN
-155 TLKAVAAALLA
+155 TVKAVAAALIMACL
-166 VCIAGVFMA
+166 AGVFMA

-182 RIKTGTLL
+182 RIKTGTLF
-190 KNTLTYRLCAWI
+190 KNTLI
-202 YRLCTGVKTGAGRM
+202 YRLCTGVGMGASSMLSSISGA
-216 VDGIRGEWRLSL
+216 WRFSL
-228 ALAGYL
+228 AFAGYL
-234 LINALFA
+234 LINALLSYRFFTRGGFFTF
-241 LLLLTHASFFAF
+241 LLLIAV
-253 LMLLAIN
+253 N
-260 GGVLYFLLKMIK
+260 GGALYLLLNMIR
-272 QMRTLRA
+272 QMRTLSA
-279 AGQAMANGDLNY
+279 AGQAMANGDLSY

-309 NSISRGMAI
+309 NSIGRGMAI

-396 LNVNMERVNV
+396 LNVNMERVNI

-417 GERMEAAGI
+417 GERMEAVNI

-473 ENGRAAVCFKNISQQ
+473 ENGRAVVSFKNISQQ

-505 ESRSKGGSGLGLNI
+505 ESRSRGGSGLGLSI

-528 GKLKISLDGDLF
+528 GKLKLSLDGDLF
-540 KVELWFDEDKQ
+540 KVELWFDEEK

>member
-19 LFCVTAAVLAC
+19 LFCATAAVLAC

-42 WYDAG
+42 WYKTG

-52 TTEGE
+52 TTEGD
-57 EWDYVINGTDA
+57 EWDYAIDGTNA
-68 IMTDKTGLKELAYK
+68 IMTDKTGFKEFAYK
-82 NRVGMIAYGFA
+82 NRNSMMVYGFI
-93 AGIAALACFVF
+93 AGITALACFVF
-104 LLCSAAHRNGTE
+104 LLCSAAHRSGTE
-116 ECVPLRQ
+116 DCVLLRQ
-123 DRIPYDLYLLL
+123 DKMPYDLYLPSAILL
-134 AIPLEVGLCWG
+134 GTGLCAM
-145 LFEFLAYGLD
+145 LVECVAYELNNV
-155 TLKAVAAALLA
+155 KAVAAALIMACL
-166 VCIAGVFMA
+166 AGVFMA

-182 RIKTGTLL
+182 RIKTGTLF
-190 KNTLTYRLCAWI
+190 KNTLI
-202 YRLCTGVKTGAGRM
+202 YRLCTGVGMGASSMLSSISGA
-216 VDGIRGEWRLSL
+216 WRFSL
-228 ALAGYL
+228 AFAGYL
-234 LINALFA
+234 LINAL
-241 LLLLTHASFFAF
+241 LSYRFFTRGGFFTF
-253 LMLLAIN
+253 LILLAIN
-260 GGVLYFLLKMIK
+260 GGALYLLLNMIR
-272 QMRTLRA
+272 QMRTLSA
-279 AGQAMANGDLNY
+279 AGQAMANGDLSY

-309 NSISRGMAI
+309 NSIGRGMAI

-396 LNVNMERVNV
+396 LNVNMERVNI

-417 GERMEAAGI
+417 GERMEAVNI

-444 LLWRVVENLLQNICK
+444 LLWRVVENLLQNICR

-473 ENGRAAVCFKNISQQ
+473 ENGRAVVSFKNISQQ

-505 ESRSKGGSGLGLNI
+505 ESRSRGGSGLGLSI

-528 GKLKISLDGDLF
+528 GKLKLSLDGDLF

>member
-19 LFCVTAAVLAC
+19 LFCVMTAILAC

-42 WYDAG
+42 WYKTG

-52 TTEGE
+52 TTEGD
-57 EWDYVINGTDA
+57 EWDYAIDGTNA
-68 IMTDKTGLKELAYK
+68 IMTDKTGFKEFAYK
-82 NRVGMIAYGFA
+82 NRNSMMVYGFI
-93 AGIAALACFVF
+93 AGITALACFVF
-104 LLCSAAHRNGTE
+104 LLCSAAHRSGIE
-116 ECVPLRQ
+116 ECVLLRQ
-123 DRIPYDLYLLL
+123 DKMPYDLYLPSAILL
-134 AIPLEVGLCWG
+134 GTGLCAM
-145 LFEFLAYGLD
+145 LVECVAYELN
-155 TLKAVAAALLA
+155 TVKAVAAALIMACL
-166 VCIAGVFMA
+166 AGVFMA

-182 RIKTGTLL
+182 RIKTGTLF
-190 KNTLTYRLCAWI
+190 KNTLI
-202 YRLCTGVKTGAGRM
+202 YRLCTGVGMGASSMLSSISGA
-216 VDGIRGEWRLSL
+216 WRFSL
-228 ALAGYL
+228 AFAGYL
-234 LINALFA
+234 LINV
-241 LLLLTHASFFAF
+241 LLSYRFFTRGGFFTF
-253 LMLLAIN
+253 LILLAIN
-260 GGVLYFLLKMIK
+260 GGALYLLLNMIR
-272 QMRTLRA
+272 QMRTLSA
-279 AGQAMANGDLNY
+279 AGQAMANGDLGY

-309 NSISRGMAI
+309 NSIGRGMAI

-396 LNVNMERVNV
+396 LNVNMERVNI

-417 GERMEAAGI
+417 GERMEAVNI

-473 ENGRAAVCFKNISQQ
+473 ENGRAVVSFKNISQQ

-505 ESRSKGGSGLGLNI
+505 GSRSRGGSGLGLNI

-528 GKLKISLDGDLF
+528 GKLKLSLDGDLF

>member
-19 LFCVTAAVLAC
+19 LFCATAAVLAC

-42 WYDAG
+42 WYKTG

-52 TTEGE
+52 TTEGD
-57 EWDYVINGTDA
+57 EWDYAIDGTNA
-68 IMTDKTGLKELAYK
+68 IMTDKTGFKEFAYK
-82 NRVGMIAYGFA
+82 NRNSMMVYGFI
-93 AGIAALACFVF
+93 AGITALACFVF
-104 LLCSAAHRNGTE
+104 LLCSAAHRSGTE
-116 ECVPLRQ
+116 DCVLLRQ
-123 DRIPYDLYLLL
+123 DKMPYDLYLPSAILL
-134 AIPLEVGLCWG
+134 GTGLCAM
-145 LFEFLAYGLD
+145 LVECVAYELN
-155 TLKAVAAALLA
+155 TVKAVAAALIMACL
-166 VCIAGVFMA
+166 AGVFMA

-182 RIKTGTLL
+182 RIKTGTLF
-190 KNTLTYRLCAWI
+190 KNTLI
-202 YRLCTGVKTGAGRM
+202 YRLCTGVGMGASSMLSSISGA
-216 VDGIRGEWRLSL
+216 WRFSL
-228 ALAGYL
+228 AFAGYL
-234 LINALFA
+234 LINAL
-241 LLLLTHASFFAF
+241 LSYRFFTRGGFFTF
-253 LMLLAIN
+253 LILLAIN
-260 GGVLYFLLKMIK
+260 GGALYLLLNMIR
-272 QMRTLRA
+272 QMRTLSA
-279 AGQAMANGDLNY
+279 AGQAMANGDLSY
-291 CVDTSDMK
+291 CVDTSGMK

-309 NSISRGMAI
+309 NSIGRGMAI

-359 IQDEKAKEYIDT
+359 IQDEKAKEYINT

-396 LNVNMERVNV
+396 LNVNMERVNI

-417 GERMEAAGI
+417 GERMEAVNI

-444 LLWRVVENLLQNICK
+444 LLWRVVENLLQNICR

-473 ENGRAAVCFKNISQQ
+473 ENGRAVVCFKNISQQ

-505 ESRSKGGSGLGLNI
+505 ESRSRGGSGLGLSI

-528 GKLKISLDGDLF
+528 GKLKLSLDGDLF

>member
-7 THKFWARAVAFC
+7 THKFWARAVAFF
-19 LFCVTAAVLAC
+19 LFCAMAAVLAC
-30 CIAGVVYCYSKE
+30 CIAGVVYCCSKE
-42 WYDAG
+42 WYKTG

-57 EWDYVINGTDA
+57 EWDYAIDGTNA
-68 IMTDKTGLKELAYK
+68 IMTDKTGFKEFAYK
-82 NRVGMIAYGFA
+82 NRNSMMVYGFI
-93 AGIAALACFVF
+93 AGITALACFVF
-104 LLCSAAHRNGTE
+104 LLCSAAHKSGTE
-116 ECVPLRQ
+116 EYVPQRQ
-123 DRIPYDLYLLL
+123 DKMPYDLYLPSAILL
-134 AIPLEVGLCWG
+134 GIGLCAM
-145 LFEFLAYGLD
+145 LVECVAYELN
-155 TLKAVAAALLA
+155 TVKAVAAALIMACL
-166 VCIAGVFMA
+166 AGVFMA

-182 RIKTGTLL
+182 RIKTGTLF
-190 KNTLTYRLCAWI
+190 KNTLI
-202 YRLCTGVKTGAGRM
+202 YRLCTGVGMGASSMLSSISGA
-216 VDGIRGEWRLSL
+216 WRFSL
-228 ALAGYL
+228 AFAGYL
-234 LINALFA
+234 LVNAVL
-241 LLLLTHASFFAF
+241 SYIFFTRGGFLAF
-253 LMLLAIN
+253 LLLLAIN
-260 GGVLYFLLKMIK
+260 GGALYLLLNMIR
-272 QMRTLRA
+272 QMRTLSA
-279 AGQAMANGDLNY
+279 AGQAMANGDLGY

-309 NSISRGMAI
+309 NSIGRGMAI

-359 IQDEKAKEYIDT
+359 IQDEKAKEYINT

-396 LNVNMERVNV
+396 LNVNMERVNI

-417 GERMEAAGI
+417 GERMEAVNI

-444 LLWRVVENLLQNICK
+444 LLWRVVENLLQNICR

-473 ENGRAAVCFKNISQQ
+473 ENGRAVVSFKNISQQ

-505 ESRSKGGSGLGLNI
+505 ESRSRGGSGLGLSI

-528 GKLKISLDGDLF
+528 GKLKLSLDGDLF

>member
-19 LFCVTAAVLAC
+19 LFCAMAAVLAC
-30 CIAGVVYCYSKE
+30 CIAGVVYCCSKE
-42 WYDAG
+42 WYKTG

-57 EWDYVINGTDA
+57 EWDYAIDGTNA
-68 IMTDKTGLKELAYK
+68 IMTDKTGFKEFAYK
-82 NRVGMIAYGFA
+82 NRNSMMVYGFI
-93 AGIAALACFVF
+93 AGITALACFVF
-104 LLCSAAHRNGTE
+104 LLCSAAHRSGTE
-116 ECVPLRQ
+116 DCVLLRQ
-123 DRIPYDLYLLL
+123 EKMPYDLYLPSAILL
-134 AIPLEVGLCWG
+134 GTGLCAM
-145 LFEFLAYGLD
+145 LVECVAYELN
-155 TLKAVAAALLA
+155 TVKAVAAALIMACL
-166 VCIAGVFMA
+166 AGVFMA

-182 RIKTGTLL
+182 RIKTGTLF
-190 KNTLTYRLCAWI
+190 KNTLI
-202 YRLCTGVKTGAGRM
+202 YKLCTGIGTGATGFLNSIS
-216 VDGIRGEWRLSL
+216 GAWRFSL
-228 ALAGYL
+228 AFAGYL
-234 LINALFA
+234 LINAL
-241 LLLLTHASFFAF
+241 LSYRFFTRGGFFTF
-253 LMLLAIN
+253 LILLAIN
-260 GGVLYFLLKMIK
+260 GGALYLLLNMIR
-272 QMRTLRA
+272 QMRTLSA
-279 AGQAMANGDLNY
+279 AGQAMANGDLSY
-291 CVDTSDMK
+291 CVDTSNMK

-309 NSISRGMAI
+309 NSIGRGMAI

-396 LNVNMERVNV
+396 LNVNMERVNI

-417 GERMEAAGI
+417 GERMEAVNI

-444 LLWRVVENLLQNICK
+444 LLWRVVENLLQNICR

-473 ENGRAAVCFKNISQQ
+473 ENGRAVVSFKNISQQ

-505 ESRSKGGSGLGLNI
+505 ESRSRGGSGLGLSI

-528 GKLKISLDGDLF
+528 GKLKLSLDGDLF

>member
-19 LFCVTAAVLAC
+19 LFCATAAVLAC
-30 CIAGVVYCYSKE
+30 CVAGVVYCYSKE
-42 WYDAG
+42 WYKNTG

-52 TTEGE
+52 TTEGD
-57 EWDYVINGTDA
+57 EWDYAIDGTNA
-68 IMTDKTGLKELAYK
+68 IMTDKTGFKEFAYK
-82 NRVGMIAYGFA
+82 NRNSMMVYGFI
-93 AGIAALACFVF
+93 AGITALACFVF
-104 LLCSAAHRNGTE
+104 LLCSAAHRSGTE
-116 ECVPLRQ
+116 DCVLLRQ
-123 DRIPYDLYLLL
+123 DKMPYDLYLPSAILL
-134 AIPLEVGLCWG
+134 GTGLCAM
-145 LFEFLAYGLD
+145 LVECVAYELN
-155 TLKAVAAALLA
+155 TVKAVAAALIMACL
-166 VCIAGVFMA
+166 AGVFMA

-182 RIKTGTLL
+182 RIKTGTLF
-190 KNTLTYRLCAWI
+190 KNTLI
-202 YRLCTGVKTGAGRM
+202 YKLCTGIGTGATGFLNSIS
-216 VDGIRGEWRLSL
+216 GAWRFSL
-228 ALAGYL
+228 AFAGYL
-234 LINALFA
+234 LINALLSYRFFTRGGF
-241 LLLLTHASFFAF
+241 LTF
-253 LMLLAIN
+253 LILLAIN
-260 GGVLYFLLKMIK
+260 GGALYLLLNMIR
-272 QMRTLRA
+272 QMRTLSA
-279 AGQAMANGDLNY
+279 AGQAMANGDLSY
-291 CVDTSDMK
+291 CVDTSNMK

-309 NSISRGMAI
+309 NSIGRGMAI

-396 LNVNMERVNV
+396 LNVNMERVNI

-417 GERMEAAGI
+417 GERMEAVNI

-473 ENGRAAVCFKNISQQ
+473 ENGRAVVSFKNISQQ

-505 ESRSKGGSGLGLNI
+505 ESRSRGGSGLGLSI

-528 GKLKISLDGDLF
+528 GKLKLSLDGDLF

>member
-19 LFCVTAAVLAC
+19 LFCATAAVLAC
-30 CIAGVVYCYSKE
+30 CIAGVVYCYSKD
-42 WYDAG
+42 WYKNTG

-52 TTEGE
+52 TAEGD
-57 EWDYVINGTDA
+57 EWDYAIDGTNA
-68 IMTDKTGLKELAYK
+68 IMTDKTGFKEFAYK
-82 NRVGMIAYGFA
+82 NRNSMMVYGFI
-93 AGIAALACFVF
+93 AGITALACFVF
-104 LLCSAAHRNGTE
+104 LICSAAHRSGTE
-116 ECVPLRQ
+116 DCVLLRQ
-123 DRIPYDLYLLL
+123 DKMPYDLYLPSAILL
-134 AIPLEVGLCWG
+134 GTGLCAM
-145 LFEFLAYGLD
+145 LVECVAYELN
-155 TLKAVAAALLA
+155 TVKAVAAALIMACL
-166 VCIAGVFMA
+166 AGVFMA

-182 RIKTGTLL
+182 RIKTGTLF
-190 KNTLTYRLCAWI
+190 KNTLI
-202 YRLCTGVKTGAGRM
+202 YRLCTGVGMGASSMLSSISGA
-216 VDGIRGEWRLSL
+216 WRFSL
-228 ALAGYL
+228 AFAGYL
-234 LINALFA
+234 LINAL
-241 LLLLTHASFFAF
+241 LSYRFFTRGGFLAF
-253 LMLLAIN
+253 LILLAIN
-260 GGVLYFLLKMIK
+260 GGALYLLLNMIR
-272 QMRTLRA
+272 QMRTLSA
-279 AGQAMANGDLNY
+279 AGQAMANGDLGY

-309 NSISRGMAI
+309 NSIGRGMAI

-396 LNVNMERVNV
+396 LNVNMERVNI

-417 GERMEAAGI
+417 GERMEAVNI

-473 ENGRAAVCFKNISQQ
+473 ENGRAVVSFKNISQQ

-505 ESRSKGGSGLGLNI
+505 ESRSRGGSGLGLSI

-528 GKLKISLDGDLF
+528 GKLKLSLDGDLF

>member
-19 LFCVTAAVLAC
+19 LFCATAAVLAC

-42 WYDAG
+42 WYKTG

-52 TTEGE
+52 TTEGD
-57 EWDYVINGTDA
+57 EWDYAIDGTNA
-68 IMTDKTGLKELAYK
+68 IMTDKTGFKEFAYK
-82 NRVGMIAYGFA
+82 NRNSMMVYGFI
-93 AGIAALACFVF
+93 AGITALACFVF
-104 LLCSAAHRNGTE
+104 LLCSAAHRSGTE
-116 ECVPLRQ
+116 DCVLLRQ
-123 DRIPYDLYLLL
+123 DKMPYDLYLPSAILL
-134 AIPLEVGLCWG
+134 GTGLCAM
-145 LFEFLAYGLD
+145 LVECVAYELN
-155 TLKAVAAALLA
+155 TVKAVAAALIMACL
-166 VCIAGVFMA
+166 AGVFMA

-182 RIKTGTLL
+182 RIKTGTLF
-190 KNTLTYRLCAWI
+190 KNTLI
-202 YRLCTGVKTGAGRM
+202 YRLCTGVGMGASSMLSSISGA
-216 VDGIRGEWRLSL
+216 WRFSL
-228 ALAGYL
+228 AFAGYL
-234 LINALFA
+234 LINALLSYRFFTRGGFLA
-241 LLLLTHASFFAF
+241 FLLLIAV
-253 LMLLAIN
+253 N
-260 GGVLYFLLKMIK
+260 GAALYFLLNMIR
-272 QMRTLRA
+272 QMRTLSA
-279 AGQAMANGDLNY
+279 AGQAMANGDLSY

-309 NSISRGMAI
+309 NSIGRGMAI

-396 LNVNMERVNV
+396 LNVNMERVNI

-417 GERMEAAGI
+417 GERMEAVNI

-444 LLWRVVENLLQNICK
+444 LLWRVVENLLQNICR

-473 ENGRAAVCFKNISQQ
+473 ENGRAVVSFKNISQQ

-505 ESRSKGGSGLGLNI
+505 ESRSRGGSGLGLSI

-528 GKLKISLDGDLF
+528 GKLKLSLDGDLF

>member
-19 LFCVTAAVLAC
+19 LFCATAAVLAC

-42 WYDAG
+42 WYKTG

-52 TTEGE
+52 TTEGD
-57 EWDYVINGTDA
+57 EWDYAIDGTNA
-68 IMTDKTGLKELAYK
+68 IMTDKTGFKEFAYK
-82 NRVGMIAYGFA
+82 NRNSMMVYGFI
-93 AGIAALACFVF
+93 AGITALACFVF
-104 LLCSAAHRNGTE
+104 LICSAAHRSGTE
-116 ECVPLRQ
+116 DCVLLRQ
-123 DRIPYDLYLLL
+123 DKMPYDLYLPSAILL
-134 AIPLEVGLCWG
+134 GTGLCAM
-145 LFEFLAYGLD
+145 LVECVAYEMN
-155 TLKAVAAALLA
+155 TVKAVAAALIMACL
-166 VCIAGVFMA
+166 AGVFMA

-182 RIKTGTLL
+182 RIKTGTLF
-190 KNTLTYRLCAWI
+190 KNTLI
-202 YRLCTGVKTGAGRM
+202 YRLCTGVGMGASSMLSSISGA
-216 VDGIRGEWRLSL
+216 WRFSL
-228 ALAGYL
+228 AFAGYL
-234 LINALFA
+234 LVNAVL
-241 LLLLTHASFFAF
+241 SYIFFTRGGFLAF
-253 LMLLAIN
+253 LLLLAIN
-260 GGVLYFLLKMIK
+260 GGALYLLLNMIR
-272 QMRTLRA
+272 QMRTLSA
-279 AGQAMANGDLNY
+279 AGQAMANGDLGY

-309 NSISRGMAI
+309 NSIGRGMAI

-396 LNVNMERVNV
+396 LNVNMERVNI

-417 GERMEAAGI
+417 GERMEAVNI

-444 LLWRVVENLLQNICK
+444 LLWRVVENLLQNICR

-473 ENGRAAVCFKNISQQ
+473 ENGRAVVSFKNISQQ

-505 ESRSKGGSGLGLNI
+505 ESRSRGGSGLGLNI

-528 GKLKISLDGDLF
+528 GKLKLSLDGDLF

>member
-19 LFCVTAAVLAC
+19 LFCATAAVLAC

-42 WYDAG
+42 WYKTG

-52 TTEGE
+52 TTEGD
-57 EWDYVINGTDA
+57 EWDYAIDGTNA
-68 IMTDKTGLKELAYK
+68 IMTDKTGFKEFAYK
-82 NRVGMIAYGFA
+82 NRNSMMVYGFI
-93 AGIAALACFVF
+93 AGITALGCFVF
-104 LLCSAAHRNGTE
+104 LLCSAAHRSGTE
-116 ECVPLRQ
+116 DCVLLRQ
-123 DRIPYDLYLLL
+123 DKMPYDLYLTAAILL
-134 AIPLEVGLCWG
+134 GTGLCAM
-145 LFEFLAYGLD
+145 LVECVAYELN
-155 TLKAVAAALLA
+155 TVKAVAAALIMACL
-166 VCIAGVFMA
+166 AGVFMA

-182 RIKTGTLL
+182 RIKTGTLF
-190 KNTLTYRLCAWI
+190 KNTLI
-202 YRLCTGVKTGAGRM
+202 YRLCTGVGMGASSMLSSISGA
-216 VDGIRGEWRLSL
+216 WRFSL
-228 ALAGYL
+228 AFAGYL
-234 LINALFA
+234 LINAL
-241 LLLLTHASFFAF
+241 LSYRFFTRGGFFTF
-253 LMLLAIN
+253 LILLAIN
-260 GGVLYFLLKMIK
+260 GGALYLLLNMIR
-272 QMRTLRA
+272 QMRTLSA
-279 AGQAMANGDLNY
+279 AGQAMANGDLGY

-309 NSISRGMAI
+309 NSIGRGMAI

-359 IQDEKAKEYIDT
+359 IQDEKAKEYINT

-396 LNVNMERVNV
+396 LNVNMERVNI

-417 GERMEAAGI
+417 GERMEAVNI

-444 LLWRVVENLLQNICK
+444 LLWRVVENLLQNICR

-473 ENGRAAVCFKNISQQ
+473 ENGRAVVCFKNISQQ

-505 ESRSKGGSGLGLNI
+505 ESRSRGGSGLGLSI

-528 GKLKISLDGDLF
+528 GKLKLSLDGDLF

>member
-19 LFCVTAAVLAC
+19 LFCATAAVLAC

-42 WYDAG
+42 WYKTG

-52 TTEGE
+52 TTEGD
-57 EWDYVINGTDA
+57 EWDYAIDGTNA
-68 IMTDKTGLKELAYK
+68 IMTDKTGFKEFAYK
-82 NRVGMIAYGFA
+82 NRNSMMVYGFI
-93 AGIAALACFVF
+93 AGITALGCFVF
-104 LLCSAAHRNGTE
+104 LLCSAAHKSGTE
-116 ECVPLRQ
+116 EYVPQRQ
-123 DRIPYDLYLLL
+123 DKMPYDLYLPSAILL
-134 AIPLEVGLCWG
+134 GTGLCAM
-145 LFEFLAYGLD
+145 LVECVAYELN
-155 TLKAVAAALLA
+155 TVKAVAAALIMACL
-166 VCIAGVFMA
+166 AGVFMA

-182 RIKTGTLL
+182 RIKTGTLF
-190 KNTLTYRLCAWI
+190 KNTLI
-202 YRLCTGVKTGAGRM
+202 YRLCTGVGMGASSMLSSISGA
-216 VDGIRGEWRLSL
+216 WRFSL
-228 ALAGYL
+228 AFAGYL
-234 LINALFA
+234 LINAL
-241 LLLLTHASFFAF
+241 LSYRFFTRGGFLAF
-253 LMLLAIN
+253 LLLLAIN
-260 GGVLYFLLKMIK
+260 GGALYLLLNMIR
-272 QMRTLRA
+272 QMRTLSA
-279 AGQAMANGDLNY
+279 AGQAMANGDLGY

-309 NSISRGMAI
+309 NSIGRGMAI

-396 LNVNMERVNV
+396 LNVNMERVNI

-417 GERMEAAGI
+417 GERMEAVNI

-444 LLWRVVENLLQNICK
+444 LLWRVVENLLQNICR

-473 ENGRAAVCFKNISQQ
+473 ENGRAVVSFKNISQQ

-505 ESRSKGGSGLGLNI
+505 ESRSRGGSGLGLSI

-528 GKLKISLDGDLF
+528 GKLKLSLDGDLF

>member
-19 LFCVTAAVLAC
+19 LFCATAAVLAC
-30 CIAGVVYCYSKE
+30 CVAGVVYCYSKE
-42 WYDAG
+42 WYKNTG

-52 TTEGE
+52 TTEGD
-57 EWDYVINGTDA
+57 EWDYAIDGTNA
-68 IMTDKTGLKELAYK
+68 IMTDKTGFKEFAYK
-82 NRVGMIAYGFA
+82 NRNSMMVYGFI
-93 AGIAALACFVF
+93 AGITALACFVF
-104 LLCSAAHRNGTE
+104 LICSAAHRSGTE
-116 ECVPLRQ
+116 DCVLLRQ
-123 DRIPYDLYLLL
+123 DKMPYDLYLPSAILL
-134 AIPLEVGLCWG
+134 GTGLCAM
-145 LFEFLAYGLD
+145 LVECVAYELN
-155 TLKAVAAALLA
+155 TVKAVAAAVILA
-166 VCIAGVFMA
+166 CLAGVFMA

-182 RIKTGTLL
+182 RIKTGTLF
-190 KNTLTYRLCAWI
+190 KNTLI
-202 YRLCTGVKTGAGRM
+202 YRLCTGVGMGASSMLSSISGA
-216 VDGIRGEWRLSL
+216 WRFSL
-228 ALAGYL
+228 AFAGYL
-234 LINALFA
+234 LINALLSYRFFTRGGF
-241 LLLLTHASFFAF
+241 LTF
-253 LMLLAIN
+253 LILLAIN
-260 GGVLYFLLKMIK
+260 GGALYLLLNMIR
-272 QMRTLRA
+272 QMRTLSA
-279 AGQAMANGDLNY
+279 AGQAMANGDLGY

-309 NSISRGMAI
+309 NSIGRGMAI

-396 LNVNMERVNV
+396 LNVNMERVNI

-417 GERMEAAGI
+417 GERMEAVNI

-473 ENGRAAVCFKNISQQ
+473 ENGRAVVSFKNISQQ

-505 ESRSKGGSGLGLNI
+505 ESRSRGGSGLGLSI

-528 GKLKISLDGDLF
+528 GKIKLSLDGDLF
-540 KVELWFDEDKQ
+540 KVEMWFDEDKQ

>member
-19 LFCVTAAVLAC
+19 LFCAMAAVLAC
-30 CIAGVVYCYSKE
+30 CIAGVVYCCSKE
-42 WYDAG
+42 WYKTG

-57 EWDYVINGTDA
+57 EWDYAIDGTNA
-68 IMTDKTGLKELAYK
+68 IMTDKTGFKEFAYK
-82 NRVGMIAYGFA
+82 NRNSMMVYGFI
-93 AGIAALACFVF
+93 AGITALGCFVF
-104 LLCSAAHRNGTE
+104 LLCSAAHKSGTE
-116 ECVPLRQ
+116 EYVPQRQ
-123 DRIPYDLYLLL
+123 DKIPYDLYLPSAILL
-134 AIPLEVGLCWG
+134 GTGLCAM
-145 LFEFLAYGLD
+145 LVECVTYELN
-155 TLKAVAAALLA
+155 TVKAVAAALIMACL
-166 VCIAGVFMA
+166 AGVFMA

-182 RIKTGTLL
+182 RIKTGTLF
-190 KNTLTYRLCAWI
+190 KNTLI
-202 YRLCTGVKTGAGRM
+202 YKLCTGIGTGATGFLNSIS
-216 VDGIRGEWRLSL
+216 GAWRFSL
-228 ALAGYL
+228 AFAGYL
-234 LINALFA
+234 LINAL
-241 LLLLTHASFFAF
+241 LSYRFFTRGGFFTF
-253 LMLLAIN
+253 LILLAIN
-260 GGVLYFLLKMIK
+260 GGALYLLLNMIR
-272 QMRTLRA
+272 QMRTLSA
-279 AGQAMANGDLNY
+279 AGQAMANGDLSY
-291 CVDTSDMK
+291 CVDTSNMK

-309 NSISRGMAI
+309 NSIGRGMAI

-345 TSIVTYIDLLQKED
+345 TSIVTYIDLLQKKD

-396 LNVNMERVNV
+396 LNVNMERVNI

-417 GERMEAAGI
+417 GERMEAVNI

-473 ENGRAAVCFKNISQQ
+473 ENGRAVVSFKNISQQ

-505 ESRSKGGSGLGLNI
+505 ESRSRGGSGLGLSI

-528 GKLKISLDGDLF
+528 GKLKLSLDGDLF

>member
-19 LFCVTAAVLAC
+19 LFCATAAVLAC

-42 WYDAG
+42 WYKTG

-52 TTEGE
+52 TTEGD
-57 EWDYVINGTDA
+57 EWDYAIDGTNA
-68 IMTDKTGLKELAYK
+68 IMTDKTGFKEFAYK
-82 NRVGMIAYGFA
+82 NRNSMMVYGFI
-93 AGIAALACFVF
+93 AGITALACFVF
-104 LLCSAAHRNGTE
+104 LLCSAAHRSGTE
-116 ECVPLRQ
+116 DCVLLRQ
-123 DRIPYDLYLLL
+123 DKMPYDLYLPSAILL
-134 AIPLEVGLCWG
+134 GTGLCAM
-145 LFEFLAYGLD
+145 LVECVAYELN
-155 TLKAVAAALLA
+155 TVKAVAAALIMACL
-166 VCIAGVFMA
+166 AGVFMA

-182 RIKTGTLL
+182 RIKTGTLF
-190 KNTLTYRLCAWI
+190 KNTLI
-202 YRLCTGVKTGAGRM
+202 YRLCTGVGMGASSMLSSISGA
-216 VDGIRGEWRLSL
+216 WRFSL
-228 ALAGYL
+228 AFAGYL
-234 LINALFA
+234 LINALLSYRFFTRGGFLA
-241 LLLLTHASFFAF
+241 FLLLIAV
-253 LMLLAIN
+253 N
-260 GGVLYFLLKMIK
+260 GGALYLLLNMIR
-272 QMRTLRA
+272 QMRTLSA
-279 AGQAMANGDLNY
+279 AGQAMANGDLSY

-309 NSISRGMAI
+309 NSIGRGMAI

-396 LNVNMERVNV
+396 LNVNMERVNI

-417 GERMEAAGI
+417 GERMEAVNI

-444 LLWRVVENLLQNICK
+444 LLWRVVENLLQNICR

-473 ENGRAAVCFKNISQQ
+473 ENGRAVVSFKNISQQ

-505 ESRSKGGSGLGLNI
+505 ESRSRGGSGLGLSI

-528 GKLKISLDGDLF
+528 GKLKLSLDGDLF
-540 KVELWFDEDKQ
+540 KVELWFDEEK

>member
-19 LFCVTAAVLAC
+19 LFCATAAVLAC

-42 WYDAG
+42 WYKTG

-52 TTEGE
+52 TTEGD
-57 EWDYVINGTDA
+57 EWDYAIDGTNA
-68 IMTDKTGLKELAYK
+68 IMTDKTGFKEFAYK
-82 NRVGMIAYGFA
+82 NRNSMMVYGFI
-93 AGIAALACFVF
+93 AGITALACFVF
-104 LLCSAAHRNGTE
+104 LLCSAAHRSGTE
-116 ECVPLRQ
+116 DCVLLRQ
-123 DRIPYDLYLLL
+123 DKMPYDLYLPSAILL
-134 AIPLEVGLCWG
+134 GTGLCAM
-145 LFEFLAYGLD
+145 LVECVAYELN
-155 TLKAVAAALLA
+155 TVKAVAAALIMACL
-166 VCIAGVFMA
+166 AGVFMA

-182 RIKTGTLL
+182 RIKTGTLF
-190 KNTLTYRLCAWI
+190 KNTLI
-202 YRLCTGVKTGAGRM
+202 YRLCTGVGMGASSMLSSISGA
-216 VDGIRGEWRLSL
+216 WRFSL
-228 ALAGYL
+228 AFAGYL
-234 LINALFA
+234 LVNAVLSYIFFTRGGF
-241 LLLLTHASFFAF
+241 LTF
-253 LMLLAIN
+253 LILLAIN
-260 GGVLYFLLKMIK
+260 GGALYLLLNMIR
-272 QMRTLRA
+272 QMRTLSA
-279 AGQAMANGDLNY
+279 AGQAMANGDLSY

-309 NSISRGMAI
+309 NSIGRGMAI

-396 LNVNMERVNV
+396 LNVNMERVNI

-417 GERMEAAGI
+417 GERMEAVNI

-444 LLWRVVENLLQNICK
+444 LLWRVVENLLQNICR

-473 ENGRAAVCFKNISQQ
+473 ENGRAVVSFKNISQQ

-505 ESRSKGGSGLGLNI
+505 ESRSRGGSGLGLNI

-528 GKLKISLDGDLF
+528 GKLKLSLDGDLF